1 MAGTSE
7 AKKAS
12 PPRTPI
18 EGYDGLS
25 IKAILPLLKTLN
37 GRDLKAVTAYEKA
50 GRNRITLLRAVR
62 KIELAR
68 EAAGPQRPAK
78 TQLTVVE
85 PPLEAPVEAP
95 VESVVDDL
103 DAGFDLQDTD
113 FIVDEWPAESP
124 AEARAADA
132 KEAKAKAKSAKT
144 PRTGRSSKTA
154 KVAKIDAPIDAPAPV
169 EAADSI
175 DVPDLADFDY
185 DEAISEIDDPAP
197 LKASAG
203 KPSRPRS
210 QAKAATWEEEL
221 RPQLPR
227 RFESSAYDEID
238 PPVIALV
245 PPTPAVTPTTAKA
258 PKPKAPKAPKVPK
271 AVQAVQASRAP
282 AGTEPAPEKSLL
294 VRRFESVAL
303 VMAAILAILLGL
315 AIGTVLARTGSSDAS
330 PTPTSISQ
338 SASSQTTG

>member
-1 MAGTSE
+1 M
-7 AKKAS
+7 
-12 PPRTPI
+12 
-18 EGYDGLS
+18 
-25 IKAILPLLKTLN
+25 
-37 GRDLKAVTAYEKA
+37 
-50 GRNRITLLRAVR
+50 R

-85 PPLEAPVEAP
+85 TPVEA
-95 VESVVDDL
+95 VVDDDS

-132 KEAKAKAKSAKT
+132 KEAKAKAAAEPAK
-144 PRTGRSSKTA
+144 PARAAKPAKPARTSRTARTAKTA
-154 KVAKIDAPIDAPAPV
+154 KVDAPAPVTAAAV

-185 DEAISEIDDPAP
+185 DDAISEIDEPAP
-197 LKASAG
+197 LKTSG
-203 KPSRPRS
+203 KQARPRPPV
-210 QAKAATWEEEL
+210 KAATWEEEL

-227 RFESSAYDEID
+227 RFQSSAYDELD

-245 PPTPAVTPTTAKA
+245 PDTPAVVPA
-258 PKPKAPKAPKVPK
+258 PAKAPKAPKTPKATKDGQVVLTTKAPKVPK
-271 AVQAVQASRAP
+271 V
-282 AGTEPAPEKSLL
+282 GIEPSDKSLL

-315 AIGTVLARTGSSDAS
+315 AIGTILARTGSSDAS

-338 SASSQTTG
+338 TAASQTAG